1 MKTGLRILEKTR
13 FLIIFIIGF
22 IMLFIQQV
30 WADAAVPSLSDS
42 VCIRTYPLST
52 GNNTYVYTTSS
63 LTTRGTTSPKRAY
76 NAVIYASDEIYIYS
90 MDSKSAYISYPTSSG
105 RKYGYIQ
112 TNAVTTNNYSQD
124 ARTSNAKITTYK
136 RAGGSVY
143 GNIAKGDTVYAV
155 AQSGNYTQVIYPVGS
170 NYKMGWIA
178 TSSYE
183 RYINANA
190 SSGNNPHGY
199 LDSVT
204 SDTNN
209 TISVNGW
216 AFDKDN
222 LSASLTIYVYV
233 GGSAGSSASRHVI
246 TANTHRSD
254 VNNAFPGVGS
264 YHGFSSVINV
274 SQTGTQAVYVYAA
287 NIGGGADV
295 LLGSSIV
302 NIKGDNN
309 NQPRSSVV
317 SYMNSMASIAWT
329 PNVSFKHWSYG
340 KNDGNNHIWSA
351 GTTYYGI
358 PYSQNSRETALETFQ
373 SKLSGMRYVGPS
385 GQSTYMGND
394 CSSAVSMAYRKVN
407 ESFPVTNTTGLYPV
421 RRNTKK
427 VGGYNNYNSTSST
440 YICNKNGK
448 SAMKQS
454 YQLLQAGDLLLTNYG
469 NPHVMMVTGVGNG
482 YVTVTH
488 QTTYKSSLHSTWR
501 INEKWSFDSLYSSKH
516 IPVTM
521 ASW

>member
-351 GTTYYGI
+351 GPTYLM
-358 PYSQNSRETALETFQ
+358 PDSLLWNVS
-373 SKLSGMRYVGPS
+373 
-385 GQSTYMGND
+385 N
-394 CSSAVSMAYRKVN
+394 AVSMAYRKVN

>member
-287 NIGGGADV
+287 NIGGGEIGRA
-295 LLGSSIV
+295 
-302 NIKGDNN
+302 
-309 NQPRSSVV
+309 
-317 SYMNSMASIAWT
+317 
-329 PNVSFKHWSYG
+329 
-340 KNDGNNHIWSA
+340 
-351 GTTYYGI
+351 
-358 PYSQNSRETALETFQ
+358 
-373 SKLSGMRYVGPS
+373 
-385 GQSTYMGND
+385 
-394 CSSAVSMAYRKVN
+394 
-407 ESFPVTNTTGLYPV
+407 
-421 RRNTKK
+421 
-427 VGGYNNYNSTSST
+427 
-440 YICNKNGK
+440 
-448 SAMKQS
+448 
-454 YQLLQAGDLLLTNYG
+454 
-469 NPHVMMVTGVGNG
+469 HV
-482 YVTVTH
+482 
-488 QTTYKSSLHSTWR
+488 
-501 INEKWSFDSLYSSKH
+501 
-516 IPVTM
+516 
-521 ASW
+521 

>member
-1 MKTGLRILEKTR
+1 MKTSLRILEKTK
-13 FLIIFIIGF
+13 FLIIFIMGF
-22 IMLFIQQV
+22 AMLFIQSV
-30 WADAAVPSLSDS
+30 WADAAVPSLSGS

-63 LTTRGTTSPKRAY
+63 LTTRGTASPKRAY
-76 NAVIYASDEIYIYS
+76 NAVVYASDEIYIYS
-90 MDSKSAYISYPTSSG
+90 MDSKSAYIGYPTSSG

-136 RAGGSVY
+136 RAGGAVY
-143 GNIAKGDTVYAV
+143 GNIAKGDTVYTV
-155 AQSGNYTQVIYPVGS
+155 AQSGNYTQVIYSVGS
-170 NYKMGWIA
+170 NYKMGWVA
-178 TSSYE
+178 TSSYKS
-183 RYINANA
+183 YINI
-190 SSGNNPHGY
+190 SSGNNPQGY

-222 LSASLTIYVYV
+222 LGANLTIYVYV
-233 GGSAGSSASRHVI
+233 GGPAGSSASRYVI
-246 TANTHRSD
+246 TANAHRSD
-254 VNNAFPGVGS
+254 VDNAFPGVGS

-287 NIGGGADV
+287 NIGLGTDV
-295 LLGSSIV
+295 LLGSATV
-302 NIKGDNN
+302 NIKGNS
-309 NQPRSSVV
+309 QPRSSVV
-317 SYMNSMASIAWT
+317 SYMNSMASIVWT

-340 KNDGNNHIWSA
+340 KNGGNNHTWSA

-358 PYSQNSRETALETFQ
+358 PYSQASRETTLEAFQ

-407 ESFPVTNTTGLYPV
+407 ASFPITNTTGLYPV
-421 RRNTKK
+421 KRNTKK
-427 VGGYNNYNSTSST
+427 VGGYNDYNSTSST
-440 YICNKNGK
+440 YICDKNGQ
-448 SAMKQS
+448 SMMKKS
-454 YQLLQAGDLLLTNYG
+454 YQALQVGDLLLTNSDA
-469 NPHVMMVTGVGNG
+469 HVMMVTGVGNN

-488 QTTYKSSLHSTWR
+488 QTTYRSSLHSTWR
-501 INEKWSFDSLYSSKH
+501 INEKWSFDSLYSSKY